1 MYPRDYDKLE
11 NFKDSFLSFFDKD
24 LEEDYEINSSTSKF
38 SNIDFYDY
46 DTKIAYELSLPVFLD
61 WLSSEKHVE
70 SFVKD
75 LMKKIS
81 VYKSLQSNNINNI
94 SKVVWVFPSASET
107 IFQILEDNNIDY
119 LLLSE
124 TS

>member
-1 MYPRDYDKLE
+1 VYPRDYDKLE

-61 WLSSEKHVE
+61 
-70 SFVKD
+70 
-75 LMKKIS
+75 
-81 VYKSLQSNNINNI
+81 
-94 SKVVWVFPSASET
+94 
-107 IFQILEDNNIDY
+107 
-119 LLLSE
+119 
-124 TS
+124 

>member
-1 MYPRDYDKLE
+1 
-11 NFKDSFLSFFDKD
+11 
-24 LEEDYEINSSTSKF
+24 
-38 SNIDFYDY
+38 
-46 DTKIAYELSLPVFLD
+46 
-61 WLSSEKHVE
+61 
-70 SFVKD
+70 